1 MNLLL
6 LEPSDLQADGT
17 ARVTG
22 RRLQHAREVLQA
34 REGDAL
40 KAGVL
45 GGNTG
50 TARIRSLTKDELVL
64 ETKLDEPP
72 PPRANVDLL
81 LAIPR
86 PKALKKVIP
95 AVASLGV
102 DRVVLLNA
110 ARVEKSYFD
119 SKVLVPEFLDGL
131 IRLGLE
137 QGRDTV
143 PPQVITRERFKP
155 FVEDELDAWL
165 VPGTVRYTP
174 HPGAPDVLTRRQPG
188 QRAALA
194 IGPEGGW
201 VPFEIELLRARGFTP
216 VSVGGRPLR
225 VEVAVPVLIGALG
238 L

>member
-6 LEPSDLQADGT
+6 LEPSELSADGT
-17 ARVTG
+17 ARITG
-22 RRLQHAREVLQA
+22 RRLQHVREVLHA
-34 REGDAL
+34 RDGDAL

-45 GGNTG
+45 GGNLG
-50 TARIRSLTKDELVL
+50 SARIASLGKDELVL
-64 ETKLDEPP
+64 ETKLTEPP
-72 PPRANVDLL
+72 PPRANLDLL

-95 AVASLGV
+95 AIASLGV

-119 SKVLVPEFLDGL
+119 SKVLAPEFLADL
-131 IRLGLE
+131 VRLGLE

-143 PPQVITRERFKP
+143 APVVIIRERFKP

-165 VPGTVRYTP
+165 LPGTARFTP
-174 HPGAPDVLTRRQPG
+174 HPGAPDALPRRQIG

-216 VSVGGRPLR
+216 VSVGNRPLR
-225 VEVAVPVLIGALG
+225 VEVAIPVIIGALG
-238 L
+238 

>member
-6 LEPSDLQADGT
+6 LEPSELSADGT
-17 ARVTG
+17 ARITG
-22 RRLQHAREVLQA
+22 RRLQHVREVLQA
-34 REGDAL
+34 RDGDAL
-40 KAGVL
+40 RAGVL
-45 GGNTG
+45 GGNLG
-50 TARIRSLTKDELVL
+50 AARIASLGKDELVL
-64 ETKLDEPP
+64 ETKLTEPP
-72 PPRANVDLL
+72 PPRAGVDLL

-95 AVASLGV
+95 AIASLGV

-119 SKVLVPEFLDGL
+119 SKVLEPAFLEGL
-131 IRLGLE
+131 VRLGLE
-137 QGRDTV
+137 QGRDTIA
-143 PPQVITRERFKP
+143 PQVLIRDRFKP

-165 VPGTVRYTP
+165 KPGTARFTP
-174 HPGAPDVLTRRQPG
+174 HPGAPDALPRRPPG

-216 VSVGGRPLR
+216 VSVGNRPLR
-225 VEVAVPVLIGALG
+225 VEVAIPVLIGALG
-238 L
+238 